1 MQRGL
6 IIVGWIIGTAISLLL
21 GQVFGAQQMINLG
34 TPNQGDGDPIYT
46 AFGKVQA
53 NFTELFSGSVGLTA
67 TNTWEAQLQLKSHAT
82 PDPVTDVGQIWYSD
96 PELKLKFQD
105 EDGSIFAL
113 SGLYPEYAA
122 TPQFPVYY
130 VDPQWGSTSE
140 WGYNNPLRPY
150 QSITYALYF
159 APTNSVIMLS
169 PGVHL
174 LDADQYTAVKSGQTI
189 MGRGPSTIIKIIS
202 KNAGANTAALWV
214 PNATNVVLR
223 DFVID
228 ANGSAFTFGAGE
240 KLNGIALSNSRNVT
254 IQNVTIQN
262 IDGYRP
268 TYLTALE
275 CFPINIDSCTNV
287 LVTGVTIEKVLTTFA
302 TGIIVGNSK
311 GVRVMDSYIDCKSIG
326 LGTALDVADITFE
339 NITVTNAAYGY
350 NHDTYGTGAFV
361 ARDVTVRDCTFYGT
375 AIGGGTGWGDSALHF
390 VNNKWTNLVLVGNTF
405 VRWTN
410 GLSLG
415 YTDSVEVNPSTFNAT
430 RIEGNFFENCS
441 TNILLQSHTNTVA
454 NGNIFRGGVSLL
466 STGRGPAGGMTMMQG
481 QAAATPMAGI
491 STLWANQT
499 NGLPYVTTPAGTT
512 HLAATVMTNVIGA
525 GTDYTLTGA
534 YARVDFGTTDPD
546 LNALPAGVWLI
557 MAEVSFQGGATT
569 GDDYNFR
576 LYNATGAAAIA
587 GSTTHVEVSLA
598 NGHSQASITV
608 PITLT
613 TDSRVYLEAYNATAV
628 RGTVLS
634 AGTRMTALRIQ

>member
-1 MQRGL
+1 MQRSL
-6 IIVGWIIGTAISLLL
+6 IIAGWILGTVISLLL
-21 GQVFGAQQMINLG
+21 GQVFGAQQMLNIG
-34 TPNQGDGDPIYT
+34 TPNSGTGDSIYT

-53 NFTELFSGSVGLTA
+53 NFTELYAGSVLLTA
-67 TNTWEAQLQLKSHAT
+67 TNTWEAQIQLKSHAWPT
-82 PDPVTDVGQIWYSD
+82 PVADVGQIWYSD

-113 SGLYPEYAA
+113 SGLYPEYTVAP
-122 TPQFPVYY
+122 TFPVIY
-130 VDPQWGSTSE
+130 VDPQYGSTTE

-159 APTNSVIMLS
+159 APTNATIVLA

-189 MGRGPSTIIKIIS
+189 MGRGPGTIIKIIS
-202 KNAGANTAALWV
+202 KNAGANTAGLWV

-240 KLNGIALSNSRNVT
+240 KINGIALSQCKNVT

-275 CFPINIDSCTNV
+275 AFPINIDSCTNV

-326 LGTALDVADITFE
+326 LGTALDVADVTFE

-350 NHDTYGTGAFV
+350 NHDTYGTGTFV

-375 AIGGGTGWGDSALHF
+375 AIGGGTGWGDSGLHF
-390 VNNKWTNLVLVGNTF
+390 VNNRWTNLVLTGNTF
-405 VRWTN
+405 VGWTN

-415 YTDSVEVNPSTFNAT
+415 YTDSVEVNPSTFHST

-454 NGNIFRGGVSLL
+454 NGNIFKGGTSLL

-481 QAAATPMAGI
+481 QTAATPMAGI
-491 STLWANQT
+491 STLWVNQT
-499 NGLPYVTTPAGTT
+499 NGLPYVTTPTSS
-512 HLAATVMTNVIGA
+512 HVAAVVATNVLGS
-525 GTDYTLTGA
+525 GTDYTLAGA
-534 YARVDFGTTDPD
+534 YATVDFGTQDPD
-546 LNALPAGVWLI
+546 FNALPAGTWLI
-557 MAEVSFQGGATT
+557 FAEVAFQGGATT
-569 GDDYNFR
+569 GDDYWFR
-576 LYNATGAAAIA
+576 LYNATA
-587 GSTTHVEVSLA
+587 GSAVSGSETHVEVSLS
-598 NGHSQASITV
+598 NGHEQAHIMMPVT
-608 PITLT
+608 IT
-613 TDSRVYLEAYNATAV
+613 TDSRIYLQAYNATAV
-628 RGTVLS
+628 RGTVTS
-634 AGTRMTALRIQ
+634 TRTRMSALRIQ